1 MPPAFVEGTALI
13 CQPHSHTN
21 RATTEGKWGAVRK
34 DTLHMPRDVR
44 EAVLWLSPESE
55 VQVERT
61 LCDSQEETGSLLS

>member
-1 MPPAFVEGTALI
+1 MTPEFVEETALI

-21 RATTEGKWGAVRK
+21 RATTEGKCGVRK
-34 DTLHMPRDVR
+34 CTLHMPRDVR